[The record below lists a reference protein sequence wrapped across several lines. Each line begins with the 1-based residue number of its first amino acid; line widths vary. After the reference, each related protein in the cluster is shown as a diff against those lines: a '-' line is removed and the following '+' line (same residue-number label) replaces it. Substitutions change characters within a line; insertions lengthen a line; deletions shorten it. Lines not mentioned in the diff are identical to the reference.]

1 MKGEISVQ
9 TQHIFPVI
17 KKWLYSEKDIFLREI
32 VSNASDAVTKH
43 KRLIA
48 LSKIEPDGTAYRIDV
63 KLDKKA
69 KTITVSDNG
78 IGMSEEELDKYI
90 NKIALSGAVD
100 FIEKHEGDK
109 TGSGIIG
116 HFGLGFYSSFMVA
129 DKVEIITK
137 SFDGSPA
144 VRWIC
149 DEEGSFETSTAERA
163 YHGSDIIMHVNDSEK
178 EYLDAERLQ
187 GILDK
192 YCAFMPVEIYFDEVG
207 KKKKKDS
214 DKNAA
219 EDDVEKP
226 VNDTSPLWLRQSAD
240 IKPEEYNDFYRKV
253 FYDYRDP
260 LFYIHINAD
269 YPLNFKGIL
278 YFPKQKNEMEPVENQ
293 VKLFYN
299 QVFVADNIKEIIPD
313 FLLNIKGVL
322 DCPELPLNVSRS
334 YLQTNTYVAKVS
346 AHIAKKVS
354 DKLSGMFN
362 TDREGYEKIWND
374 IAPFVEYAC
383 LRDKKYYDR
392 VKNAIL
398 FKTVDGKLVTLD
410 EYTEGK
416 KEATVYYTNA
426 PELQSYYVNL
436 LKKQNKTVLLL
447 DRFIDSQFLTF
458 LEQENPKL
466 KFARVDA
473 SLDAVGGESEENEKL
488 TKLFKEVVGKEDI
501 TIKTVKLKDSLVPAL
516 IEIDEQSRR
525 FSEMMRAYAAGGV
538 GDGMPDMPEKS
549 TVVVNLESPIIKRI
563 EASDDEE
570 KSKKLVKQAYMM
582 ALLSSRQLTAD
593 EMTEFIETTVELLG

>member
-48 LSKIEPDGTAYRIDV
+48 LSKIEPDGTTYRIDV

-90 NKIALSGAVD
+90 NKIALSGAID

-144 VRWIC
+144 IRWIC

-214 DKNAA
+214 DKDVA

-354 DKLSGMFN
+354 DKISGMFN

-488 TKLFKEVVGKEDI
+488 TKLFKEVIGKEDI
-501 TIKTVKLKDSLVPAL
+501 TIKTVKLKDSTVPAL

-538 GDGMPDMPEKS
+538 GDGIPDMPEKS

-563 EASDDEE
+563 EASDDED

-593 EMTEFIETTVELLG
+593 EMTELIETTVELLG

>member
-48 LSKIEPDGTAYRIDV
+48 LSKIEPDGTTYRIDV

-129 DKVEIITK
+129 AKVEIITK
-137 SFDGSPA
+137 SYDGSPA
-144 VRWIC
+144 IRWIC

-214 DKNAA
+214 DKDVA

-240 IKPEEYNDFYRKV
+240 IKPDEYNDFYRKV

-354 DKLSGMFN
+354 DKISGMFN

-488 TKLFKEVVGKEDI
+488 TKLFKEVIGKEDI
-501 TIKTVKLKDSLVPAL
+501 TIKTVKLKDSTVPAL

-538 GDGMPDMPEKS
+538 GDGIPDMPEKS

-563 EASDDEE
+563 EASDDKD

>member
-48 LSKIEPDGTAYRIDV
+48 LSKIEPDGTTYRIDV

-78 IGMSEEELDKYI
+78 IGMSVEELDKYI

-144 VRWIC
+144 IRWIC

-214 DKNAA
+214 DKDVA

-322 DCPELPLNVSRS
+322 DCPEIPLNVSRS

-354 DKLSGMFN
+354 DKISGMFN

-488 TKLFKEVVGKEDI
+488 TKLFKEVIGKEDI
-501 TIKTVKLKDSLVPAL
+501 TIKTVKLKDSTVPAL

-538 GDGMPDMPEKS
+538 GDGIPDMPEKS

-563 EASDDEE
+563 EASDDED

>member
-48 LSKIEPDGTAYRIDV
+48 LSKIEPDGTTYRIDV

-144 VRWIC
+144 IRWIC

-214 DKNAA
+214 DKDVA

-354 DKLSGMFN
+354 DKISGMFN

-436 LKKQNKTVLLL
+436 LKKQNITVLLL

-488 TKLFKEVVGKEDI
+488 TKLFKEVIGKEDI
-501 TIKTVKLKDSLVPAL
+501 TIKTVKLKDSTVPAL

-538 GDGMPDMPEKS
+538 GDGIPDMPEKS

-563 EASDDEE
+563 EASDDED